1 MSAGQFRCWPVRR
14 RAWQVGRVM
23 PGTSA
28 FVRRLPR
35 WAWGICCLGPLVS
48 AWGQADFQGATH
60 LVDLEEG
67 TLRYSKEAATGPI
80 ARLQARLASGE
91 TVFRH
96 DDRFGYLPSLLESL
110 GVARSSQMLV
120 FSKTSLQREHI
131 SPANPRSVF
140 YGDDVYIGFIP
151 GAPVLEISEVDPK
164 LGGVFYTLEQVQADK
179 PKITRVDNCLECH
192 ASAKSLG
199 VPGHLVRSFETDRTG
214 VIDLLSGAESVNH
227 RTPLADR
234 WGGWYVTG
242 THGGQTH
249 RGNLMGKDDYARQA
263 KEPNFAANRT
273 SLATFFDESKYVAR
287 GSDIVALMVFEHQA
301 HLHNLITRLN
311 YMARQQLA
319 AYGHV
324 NYLKSPVEAFLRYV
338 LFVEEVPLTAPVRG
352 DAAFIRDFAAKGP
365 RDARGRS
372 LRDLDLQTR
381 LFRHPCSFLIHS
393 EAFAA
398 LPEPLKDRI
407 FRRLWEI
414 LRGGDTSEA
423 FARLDAPTR
432 QAVYEIVRDTLP
444 GLPAYWREQAA
455 R

>member
-1 MSAGQFRCWPVRR
+1 MRGVP
-14 RAWQVGRVM
+14 
-23 PGTSA
+23 A
-28 FVRRLPR
+28 FVRCLS
-35 WAWGICCLGPLVS
+35 WWGRALSCLGPLAS

-80 ARLQARLASGE
+80 ARLQARLASGA
-91 TVFRH
+91 TVLRH
-96 DDRFGYLPSLLESL
+96 DERFGYLPSLLESL
-110 GVARSSQMLV
+110 GVPRSSQMLV

-131 SPANPRSVF
+131 RPANPRSVF
-140 YGDDVYIGFIP
+140 YADDVYVGFIP

-164 LGGVFYTLEQVQADK
+164 LGGVFYTLEQARTETPRLV
-179 PKITRVDNCLECH
+179 RVDNCLECH
-192 ASAKSLG
+192 ASARSLG

-234 WGGWYVTG
+234 WGGWYVSG
-242 THGGQTH
+242 THGAQTH
-249 RGNLMGKDDYARQA
+249 RGNLMGKEAYARQA
-263 KEPNFAANRT
+263 KEPNFAANRPT
-273 SLATFFDESKYVAR
+273 LEGFFDESRYYGR

-301 HLHNLITRLN
+301 HLHNLITRLH

-324 NYLKSPVEAFLRYV
+324 NYLKAPVEAFLRYA
-338 LFVEEVPLTAPVRG
+338 LFVEETPLTAPLKG
-352 DAAFIRDFAAKGP
+352 DPAFGRDFMARGP

-381 LFRHPCSFLIHS
+381 LFRHPCSFLLYS

-398 LPEPLKDRI
+398 LPDPLKERI
-407 FRRLWEI
+407 HRRLWEI
-414 LRGGDTSEA
+414 LRGEDTSEA
-423 FARLDAPTR
+423 YARLDAPGR
-432 QAVYEIVRDTLP
+432 RALYEILRDTLP
-444 GLPAYWREQAA
+444 GLPAYWHAQDGRSGAD